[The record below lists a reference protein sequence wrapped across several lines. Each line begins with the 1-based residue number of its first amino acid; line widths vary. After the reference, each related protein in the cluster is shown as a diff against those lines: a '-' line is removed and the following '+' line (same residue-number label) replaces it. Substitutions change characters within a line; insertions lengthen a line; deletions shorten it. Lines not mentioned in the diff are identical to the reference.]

1 MAEPPDPAA
10 VAADALIE
18 GLTESVDASPN
29 PAPAFFLGSLRI
41 NNFRA
46 IRDATFTFQPGL
58 NVLIGA
64 NNAAKTAAVDAL
76 RLLLGLGS
84 FEKREDTIRLR
95 STDVCLDGSADK
107 TPRQVGLTATFY
119 GLSNSDLPA
128 QFLEMA
134 CPDETIKLGDQPTE
148 YTAFKLLYRVTFEYN
163 MLRGR
168 YEPGRGEL
176 RGGPAL
182 ENPVPYDVMDSMR
195 AVYLAPLRDL
205 INDRSRVGAEIER
218 LIISHT
224 AEAKVNKRQSIPDEL
239 RTLLKQLVGEV
250 TDGRHH
256 AAASRNLA
264 DYAKPYQLGNDSLTF
279 EPQGISDELFRTMAP
294 VFAHSLHGDSG
305 LPLSSNGLGINQ
317 LIYASIVLSRRGDA
331 PVDKHLHRFFL
342 IEEPEAH
349 LHPQLQDSF
358 FHALNKITDHQ
369 IFVTSHSPTITAKTD
384 LDRIIVMRRSAD
396 DGPATPLHLA
406 DQFRNRD
413 TDKRYLHK
421 FLDVSRSQLLFATGA
436 VFVEG
441 VTEAM
446 LMQRFSEL
454 INLNLRDRGI
464 EIVVLGSAW
473 GFDHFR
479 PLFAGGHGPYHRAVF
494 ITDGDED
501 PQTVPSDHQFF
512 SDTTASLDQGLKTN
526 GQTAI
531 ARGYG
536 TLEFGLLRTAIA
548 GTRHTAMHAMLRE
561 ALRKAAPSS
570 VTANMDAYL
579 DDFLDAEHPSL
590 AYRKMKANN
599 SDNGIA
605 PDDWRATWRTNA
617 YFKKVKSEFAF
628 HLYEALADMPDSE
641 ATRSFTV
648 PRYIHDALTYVTGR
662 PDPNTLPAAH

>member
-1 MAEPPDPAA
+1 MP
-10 VAADALIE
+10 ADALID
-18 GLTESVDASPN
+18 GLNKSASSAPN
-29 PAPAFFLGSLRI
+29 SAPAFFLGSLRI

-58 NVLIGA
+58 NVIIGA
-64 NNAAKTAAVDAL
+64 NNAAKTAAIDAL

-95 STDVCLDGSADK
+95 STDVCLDGSAD
-107 TPRQVGLTATFY
+107 TAPRQVTLTAAFY
-119 GLSNSDLPA
+119 GRSDSDLPA

-134 CPDETIKLGDQPTE
+134 SPDETIKLGSPPTE
-148 YTAFKLLYRVTFEYN
+148 YTTFKLLYRVTFEYN
-163 MLRGR
+163 TIRGR

-176 RGGPAL
+176 RGGPTL
-182 ENPVPYDVMDSMR
+182 MNPVPYDVMDSLK

-224 AEAKVNKRQSIPDEL
+224 TDEKVDKRKGIPDEL

-250 TDGRHH
+250 TDGKHH

-264 DYAKPYQLGNDSLTF
+264 DYAKPYQLGDDSLTF

-384 LDRIIVMRRSAD
+384 LDRIIVMRRSTD
-396 DGPATPLHLA
+396 NGPATPLHLA

-413 TDKRYLHK
+413 IDKRYLHK

-454 INLNLRDRGI
+454 IDLNLRDRGI

-479 PLFAGGHGPYHRAVF
+479 PLFAGTEGPYHRAVF

-501 PQTVPSDHQFF
+501 PQTVPADHHFF
-512 SDTTASLDQGLKTN
+512 SDTTASLDQGLDTD

-548 GTRHTAMHAMLRE
+548 GSPNTAMHTLLRN

-570 VTANMDAYL
+570 VTTNMEAYL
-579 DDFLDAEHPSL
+579 DDFLDADRPSL
-590 AYRKMKANN
+590 AYRKMKANSAEN
-599 SDNGIA
+599 DI
-605 PDDWRATWRTNA
+605 PPQDWRATWRTNA

-628 HLYEALADMPDSE
+628 HLYEALAALPDNE
-641 ATRSFTV
+641 AARSFTV
-648 PRYIHDALTYVTGR
+648 PRYIRDAIAYVTGQ
-662 PDPNTLPAAH
+662 PTANTTPTAQ

>member
-1 MAEPPDPAA
+1 M
-10 VAADALIE
+10 
-18 GLTESVDASPN
+18 
-29 PAPAFFLGSLRI
+29 
-41 NNFRA
+41 
-46 IRDATFTFQPGL
+46 
-58 NVLIGA
+58 
-64 NNAAKTAAVDAL
+64 
-76 RLLLGLGS
+76 
-84 FEKREDTIRLR
+84 
-95 STDVCLDGSADK
+95 
-107 TPRQVGLTATFY
+107 
-119 GLSNSDLPA
+119 
-128 QFLEMA
+128 
-134 CPDETIKLGDQPTE
+134 
-148 YTAFKLLYRVTFEYN
+148 
-163 MLRGR
+163 
-168 YEPGRGEL
+168 
-176 RGGPAL
+176 
-182 ENPVPYDVMDSMR
+182 
-195 AVYLAPLRDL
+195 
-205 INDRSRVGAEIER
+205 
-218 LIISHT
+218 
-224 AEAKVNKRQSIPDEL
+224 
-239 RTLLKQLVGEV
+239 
-250 TDGRHH
+250 
-256 AAASRNLA
+256 
-264 DYAKPYQLGNDSLTF
+264 
-279 EPQGISDELFRTMAP
+279 
-294 VFAHSLHGDSG
+294 
-305 LPLSSNGLGINQ
+305 
-317 LIYASIVLSRRGDA
+317 SRRRDA
-331 PVDKHLHRFFL
+331 PVDKHLQRFFL

-358 FHALNKITDHQ
+358 FHALNKITHHQ

-384 LDRIIVMRRSAD
+384 LDRVIMMRRNAD

-479 PLFAGGHGPYHRAVF
+479 PLFASADGPYHRAVF

-512 SDTTASLDQGLKTN
+512 SDTTASLDQGLETN

-548 GTRHTAMHAMLRE
+548 GTRNTAMHEMLRA

-605 PDDWRATWRTNA
+605 PEDWRATWRTNA

-628 HLYEALADMPDSE
+628 HLYEALAGMPDRE

-648 PRYIHDALTYVTGR
+648 PRYIRDAIAYVTER

>member
-1 MAEPPDPAA
+1 MPSPPD
-10 VAADALIE
+10 AADATTQALVNSIAD
-18 GLTESVDASPN
+18 GSKPKQ
-29 PAPAFFLGSLRI
+29 APLFFLASLQI
-41 NNFRA
+41 ANFRA
-46 IRDATFTFQPGL
+46 IREATFTFTAGL
-58 NVLIGA
+58 NVIIGA
-64 NNAAKTAAVDAL
+64 NNAAKTACIDAL
-76 RLLLGLGS
+76 RLLLGIGS

-95 STDVCLDGSADK
+95 STDVCLDNAAAK
-107 TPRQVGLTATFY
+107 APRQISFTATFY
-119 GLSNSDLPA
+119 GRSDSDLPA
-128 QFLEMA
+128 QFLELA
-134 CPDETIKLGDQPTE
+134 CPDDTVTLGDPPLE

-163 MLRGR
+163 TARGR

-176 RGGPAL
+176 RGGPTL
-182 ENPVPYDVMDSMR
+182 TNPVPYDVMDSMK

-205 INDRSRVGAEIER
+205 INDRARVGAEIER

-224 AEAKVNKRQSIPDEL
+224 TEAKTEKRKTIPDEL
-239 RTLLKQLVGEV
+239 RTLLTQLVGDV
-250 TDGRHH
+250 TDGKHH

-264 DYAKPYQLGNDSLTF
+264 AYAKPYHLGEDSLTF

-294 VFAHSLHGDSG
+294 VFAHSLHGDGG

-331 PVDKHLHRFFL
+331 ATDKHLHRFFL

-358 FHALNKITDHQ
+358 FHALNKITEHQ
-369 IFVTSHSPTITAKTD
+369 IFVTSHSPTITAKTNID
-384 LDRIIVMRRSAD
+384 KIIVMRRGTN

-406 DQFRNRD
+406 DQFHNRD

-446 LMQRFSEL
+446 LLQRFSEL
-454 INLNLRDRGI
+454 INHNLRDRGI

-479 PLFAGGHGPYHRAVF
+479 PLFAGTDSPYHRAVF
-494 ITDGDED
+494 ITDGDEKPED
-501 PQTVPSDHQFF
+501 VPSDQDFF
-512 SDTTASLDQGLKTN
+512 DDVTASLDRGMETD

-536 TLEFGLLRTAIA
+536 TLEFGLLRTAVA
-548 GTRHTAMHAMLRE
+548 GTRNTAMHAMLRE

-570 VTANMDAYL
+570 VTANIEAYL
-579 DDFLDAEHPSL
+579 DDFLDANRPSL
-590 AYRKMKANN
+590 AYQKMKANS
-599 SDNGIA
+599 SDNGID
-605 PDDWRATWRTNA
+605 PQDWHATWRTNG
-617 YFKKVKSEFAF
+617 YFKNAKSEFAF
-628 HLYEALADMPDSE
+628 HLYEALADMPTDE
-641 ATRSFTV
+641 AARTFTV
-648 PRYIHDALTYVTGR
+648 PQYIRDAIAYVTG
-662 PDPNTLPAAH
+662 PTDPHATQATH